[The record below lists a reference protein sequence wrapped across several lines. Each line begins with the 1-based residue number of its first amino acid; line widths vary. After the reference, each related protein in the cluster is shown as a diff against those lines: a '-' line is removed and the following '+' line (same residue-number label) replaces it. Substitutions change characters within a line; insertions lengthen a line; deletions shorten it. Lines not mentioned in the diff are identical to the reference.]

1 MKQTRADSS
10 MQIWSERYINN
21 VDARY
26 PEDRDLVII
35 QIEPSRTSGDYIVEV
50 VKKEDE

>member
-1 MKQTRADSS
+1 MKRTREDSRIE
-10 MQIWSERYINN
+10 IWGARYINN

-50 VKKEDE
+50 VKKEGE